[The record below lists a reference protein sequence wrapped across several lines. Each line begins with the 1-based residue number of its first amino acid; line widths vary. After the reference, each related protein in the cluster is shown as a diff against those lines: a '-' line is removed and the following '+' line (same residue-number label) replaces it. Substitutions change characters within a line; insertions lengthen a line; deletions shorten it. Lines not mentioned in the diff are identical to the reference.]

1 MTTEQKTASTKLAS
15 SKPKTI
21 ASESNVPKKASLAII
36 YNEHDTII
44 EDPEDRRNPNNTL
57 FPFAIDDKTYC
68 FVSPLLP
75 KDQEENV
82 ESFFPTTK
90 GRELLI
96 AKDIY
101 THNFLKGK
109 SFRNDPKT
117 TFRGVDLFKGWYDR
131 VLPHYVE
138 FWKAHGFFRSHAPF
152 DAWHQG
158 SSLDDRSDVLFL
170 EHDNQLPTPSLWNGW
185 FDTLRFGNN
194 QWFATRWRTPTPW
207 TKTFE

>member
-1 MTTEQKTASTKLAS
+1 MATEQKTTSAKLAS
-15 SKPKTI
+15 SKPKTM

-44 EDPEDRRNPNNTL
+44 EDPEDRKNPNNTL

-75 KDQEENV
+75 KDQEEKV
-82 ESFFPTTK
+82 KSFFPTTK

-109 SFRNDPKT
+109 SFRNDLKT
-117 TFRGVDLFKGWYDR
+117 TFRGFDLFKGGTI
-131 VLPHYVE
+131 
-138 FWKAHGFFRSHAPF
+138 AFRLTM
-152 DAWHQG
+152 
-158 SSLDDRSDVLFL
+158 SSFGRHTVFSISCAFRRL
-170 EHDNQLPTPSLWNGW
+170 EP
-185 FDTLRFGNN
+185 RFIIG
-194 QWFATRWRTPTPW
+194 
-207 TKTFE
+207 

>member
-1 MTTEQKTASTKLAS
+1 EQKTASANLAS

-44 EDPEDRRNPNNTL
+44 EDPEDRRNPTNTL

-75 KDQEENV
+75 KDQEEKV

-96 AKDIY
+96 TKDIY
-101 THNFLKGK
+101 TQGMVPSHFAPL
-109 SFRNDPKT
+109 R
-117 TFRGVDLFKGWYDR
+117 R
-131 VLPHYVE
+131 VLEGAWFY
-138 FWKAHGFFRSHAPF
+138 RSHAPF

-158 SSLDDRSDVLFL
+158 SSLDNRSDGLLL
-170 EHDNQLPTPSLWNGW
+170 EH
-185 FDTLRFGNN
+185 NN
-194 QWFATRWRTPTPW
+194 
-207 TKTFE
+207 